1 MNVLRHAAVAA
12 LAAGA
17 LSIGVQAAETK
28 GPVTDDVGVIEI
40 QKGQPVIIGSYIAIG
55 GPESAL
61 GIDEKRAIE
70 IALDEVDWKIAGHPV
85 KLNVEDSLCSS
96 EGGQT
101 AATKLAANQK
111 IVVVIGPSCSN
122 AAMPGAPILGKAG
135 IPSIGLNSIPDIT
148 DPDRDP
154 IYNWYTRTAF
164 NDS

>member
-17 LSIGVQAAETK
+17 LSVGAVQAAETK

-85 KLNVEDSLCSS
+85 KLNVEDS
-96 EGGQT
+96 
-101 AATKLAANQK
+101 
-111 IVVVIGPSCSN
+111 
-122 AAMPGAPILGKAG
+122 
-135 IPSIGLNSIPDIT
+135 
-148 DPDRDP
+148 
-154 IYNWYTRTAF
+154 
-164 NDS
+164 